1 MITILKKLPMAIC
14 GMILGIASLGNLFI
28 SLQMKTI
35 GTFFG
40 ILSIILMFFV
50 LLKVLL
56 TFNHAVKEITN
67 PISAATLPTFT
78 MGLMVIATYWGN
90 WGFHT
95 FALIIWCTAI
105 IVQLTITAVFVYL
118 HLIKP
123 AVGIEH
129 VYPSWFVTF
138 VGFGVAP
145 VTASQFIPSIG
156 RALLYLALGLYIIL
170 LPIVIYRLVK
180 HHEMNEGVLPFIT
193 IVAAPASLCLT
204 GYLNSFT
211 TINVPFAIGLGIL
224 AQVLYLSTLLTMARI
239 YISAK
244 HSLLHFFPSFA
255 AFTFPLVIS
264 ATGLFTLLKRFPNA
278 TLTPTLTGLAYLEL
292 IIAVVV
298 IVFVLGHYLHFIR
311 QQVSE
316 YFQASSVKK
325 PVTQHSSH

>member
-28 SLQMKTI
+28 SLQMPTI
-35 GTFFG
+35 GLTFG
-40 ILSIILMFFV
+40 ILSMVLMFLV

-56 TFNHAVKEITN
+56 TFNHAVQEITN

-78 MGLMVIATYWGN
+78 MALMVIATYWGN

-95 FALIIWCTAI
+95 FGLIIWCVAI
-105 IVQLTITAVFVYL
+105 VVQLTITSVFVYL
-118 HLIKP
+118 HLIK
-123 AVGIEH
+123 ATIGIER

-145 VTASQFIPSIG
+145 VTASQFIPSVG
-156 RALLYLALGLYIIL
+156 RALLYLALGLYVIL

-180 HHEMNEGVLPFIT
+180 YHEMNEGVLPFIT

-204 GYLNSFT
+204 GYLNSFAE
-211 TINVPFAIGLGIL
+211 INVPFAIFLGIL

-264 ATGLFTLLKRFPNA
+264 ATGLFTLLKRFPHA
-278 TLTPTLTGLAYLEL
+278 ELTPLFTGLAYIEL
-292 IIAVVV
+292 VVATVV
-298 IVFVLGHYLHFIR
+298 IFFVLGHYLRFIW
-311 QQVSE
+311 QLISE
-316 YFQASSVKK
+316 AHKSSITETITHEHVN
-325 PVTQHSSH
+325 